1 MPPAGLPLS
10 PHVGLLAAKLLERER
25 RNEDEDLEYIRSRFT

>member
-1 MPPAGLPLS
+1 MSAGRPALS
-10 PHVGLLAAKLLERER
+10 RRVGLLAAKLLERER